1 VRPLQFVLAVGLARG
16 ARYFTLGT
24 LAIFYGDAAL
34 ELMRTRGR
42 DVALGLVG
50 LMLLSA
56 LGWWAWNRYNFKQ

>member
-1 VRPLQFVLAVGLARG
+1 
-16 ARYFTLGT
+16 
-24 LAIFYGDAAL
+24 
-34 ELMRTRGR
+34 MRTRGR